1 MSEYLEFKPV
11 QCKDCYRCLRECPVK
26 AINIKD
32 HHAQI
37 IEEHCILCG
46 HCTKVCPQK
55 AKIEHSELPVVRELL
70 KSGAKMAA
78 TVAPSFI
85 SSLGQEDFTILRI
98 ALAKLGFAMAEET
111 AVGAQAVT
119 EEYKRI
125 LANGEMKNFITS
137 ACPAACRLI
146 QMYYPKALPYLA
158 PVDSPMVAHA
168 KMLRRNDPSLKVV
181 FIGPCIAKKREAD
194 EHGIDAVL
202 TFEELLQLFEENG
215 IDMQNINHLAV
226 TADNAGANRAKAYPA
241 TQGIIRSFDALPQ
254 GYRYLAVDGI
264 DRLTEVLEN
273 IESLDHTFI
282 EMNVCPGGCIN
293 GPCAIGIEGGVM
305 KAEADI
311 NAYVEREMGNEKWEM
326 RNEVSRFQGFSFQ
339 GVGVS
344 LAYAHPR
351 LRSKSR
357 PATEKEI
364 EDVMHRTGKFTKA
377 DELDCGAC
385 GYRTCREKAWAVVNG
400 YADIDICLPYM
411 RKRAESLAVDI
422 VRNSPEGV
430 MIVDPDMNIVDIN
443 ASAMKMLGLGG
454 TPESVQGRPL
464 VESLRNEKLEM
475 RNEVSRFLL
484 SHFQKR
490 RTENPCLRIAA
501 TGRYVSLTVSLLSE
515 QNLLF
520 GLMKDISEQ
529 VSYDKKLEKVRTD
542 TLATTDELIMKQ
554 MRVAQEIASLLGE
567 TTAETKVALLKLKKT
582 LSDGQGDLGVDGRPV
597 DWKTAKV

>member
-46 HCTKVCPQK
+46 HCTQVCPQK

-70 KSGAKMAA
+70 KSGVRVAA

-85 SSLGQEDFTILRI
+85 SSLNQDDFSLLRI
-98 ALAKLGFAMAEET
+98 ALAKLGFAVVEET

-119 EEYKRI
+119 EEYKRL
-125 LANGEMKNFITS
+125 LAKGEMRNFITS

-146 QMYYPKALPYLA
+146 QMYYPKALQYLA

-168 KMLRRNDPSLKVV
+168 KMLRRNDPDLKVV

-202 TFEELLQLFEENG
+202 TFEELLQLFAEND
-215 IDMQNINHLAV
+215 IDLQTINHLAV
-226 TADNAGANRAKAYPA
+226 ANDNSGANLAKAYPA
-241 TQGIIRSFDALPQ
+241 TQGIIRSFDVLPD
-254 GYRYLAVDGI
+254 GYRYLAVDGV
-264 DRLTEVLEN
+264 DRLVDVLEN

-293 GPCAIGIEGGVM
+293 GPCAIAQQGGMM

-311 NAYVEREMGNEKWEM
+311 NAYMEHEMATRK
-326 RNEVSRFQGFSFQ
+326 RQPAPQ
-339 GVGVS
+339 AGVDLG
-344 LAYAHPR
+344 YAHPR

-364 EDVMHRTGKFTKA
+364 EDIMHRTGKFSKA
-377 DELDCGAC
+377 DELNCGAC
-385 GYRTCREKAWAVVNG
+385 GYPTCREKAWAVING

-422 VRNSPEGV
+422 VHNSPEGV
-430 MIVDPDMNIVDIN
+430 ILVDPEMNIVDIN
-443 ASAMKMLGLGG
+443 ASAMSMLGLCG
-454 TPESVQGRPL
+454 TPENVQGRP
-464 VESLRNEKLEM
+464 
-475 RNEVSRFLL
+475 VSDCFPPIEFYNAY
-484 SHFQKR
+484 SQKKR
-490 RTENPCLRIAA
+490 VENPCLRIAS

-520 GLMKDISEQ
+520 GLMKDISEE
-529 VSYDKKLEKVRTD
+529 VNYEKKLDKVKMD
-542 TLATTDELIMKQ
+542 TIATTDDLIMKQ

-567 TTAETKVALLKLKKT
+567 TTAETKVALLKLKKM
-582 LSDGQGDLGVDGRPV
+582 LSDGKGDLGVDGRPT
-597 DWKTAKV
+597 DWKTAKVN

>member
-311 NAYVEREMGNEKWEM
+311 NAYVEREMA
-326 RNEVSRFQGFSFQ
+326 SRKHTPAPE
-339 GVGVS
+339 VGVS

-443 ASAMKMLGLGG
+443 ASAMKMLGLTG
-454 TPESVQGRPL
+454 TPDSVVGRP
-464 VESLRNEKLEM
+464 
-475 RNEVSRFLL
+475 VSD
-484 SHFQKR
+484 SFQPIDFYNAYSKKQR
-490 RTENPCLRIAA
+490 VENPRLHINS
-501 TGRYVSLTVSLLSE
+501 TDRYLSLTVSLLSE

-520 GLMKDISEQ
+520 GLMKDISEM
-529 VSYDKKLEKVRTD
+529 VNYDKKLEKVRMD
-542 TLATTDELIMKQ
+542 TITTTDDLIMKQ

-582 LSDGQGDLGVDGRPV
+582 LSDGQGDLGVDGRPT
-597 DWKTAKV
+597 DWKTAKL

>member
-37 IEEHCILCG
+37 IEGHCILCG

-241 TQGIIRSFDALPQ
+241 TQGIIRSFDALPE

-311 NAYVEREMGNEKWEM
+311 NAYVEREMA
-326 RNEVSRFQGFSFQ
+326 SRKHTRAPE
-339 GVGVS
+339 VGVS

-464 VESLRNEKLEM
+464 VESFPPIEFYNAY
-475 RNEVSRFLL
+475 S
-484 SHFQKR
+484 QKR

-597 DWKTAKV
+597 DWKTAKVK

>member
-46 HCTKVCPQK
+46 HCTQVCPQK

-70 KSGAKMAA
+70 KSGVRVAA

-85 SSLGQEDFTILRI
+85 SSLNQDDFSLLRI
-98 ALAKLGFAMAEET
+98 ALAKLGFAVVEET

-119 EEYKRI
+119 EEYKRL
-125 LANGEMKNFITS
+125 LAKGEMRNFITS

-146 QMYYPKALPYLA
+146 QMYYPKALQYLA

-168 KMLRRNDPSLKVV
+168 KMLRRNDPDLKVV

-202 TFEELLQLFEENG
+202 TFEELLQLFAEND
-215 IDMQNINHLAV
+215 IDLQTINHLAV
-226 TADNAGANRAKAYPA
+226 ANDNSGANLAKAYPA
-241 TQGIIRSFDALPQ
+241 TQGIIRSFDVLPD
-254 GYRYLAVDGI
+254 GYRYLAVDGV
-264 DRLTEVLEN
+264 DRLVDVLEN

-293 GPCAIGIEGGVM
+293 GPCAIAQQGGMM

-311 NAYVEREMGNEKWEM
+311 NAYVEHEMATRK
-326 RNEVSRFQGFSFQ
+326 RQPAPQ
-339 GVGVS
+339 AGVDLG
-344 LAYAHPR
+344 YAHPR

-364 EDVMHRTGKFTKA
+364 EDIMHRTGKFSKA
-377 DELDCGAC
+377 DELNCGAC
-385 GYRTCREKAWAVVNG
+385 GYPTCREKAWAVING

-422 VRNSPEGV
+422 VHNSPEGV
-430 MIVDPDMNIVDIN
+430 ILVDPEMNIVDIN
-443 ASAMKMLGLGG
+443 ASAMSMLGLTG
-454 TPESVQGRPL
+454 TPENVQGRP
-464 VESLRNEKLEM
+464 
-475 RNEVSRFLL
+475 VSDSFPPIEFYNAY
-484 SHFQKR
+484 SQKKR
-490 RTENPCLRIAA
+490 VENPCLRIAA

-520 GLMKDISEQ
+520 GLMKDISEE
-529 VSYDKKLEKVRTD
+529 VNYEKKLDKVKMD
-542 TLATTDELIMKQ
+542 TIATTDELIMKQ

-567 TTAETKVALLKLKKT
+567 TTAETKVALLKLKKM
-582 LSDGQGDLGVDGRPV
+582 LSDGKGDLGVDGRPT
-597 DWKTAKV
+597 DWKTAKVN

>member
-55 AKIEHSELPVVRELL
+55 AKIEHSEIEVVRQLL
-70 KSGAKMAA
+70 QSGARVAA

-85 SSLGQEDFTILRI
+85 SSLGQEDFSILRI
-98 ALAKLGFAMAEET
+98 ALAKLGFAVAEET

-119 EEYKRI
+119 EEYKRV
-125 LANGEMKNFITS
+125 LAKGEMRNFITS

-168 KMLRRNDPSLKVV
+168 KMLRKNDPDLKVV

-215 IDMQNINHLAV
+215 IDLQTINRLAV
-226 TADNAGANRAKAYPA
+226 TIDNASANRAKAYPA
-241 TQGIIRSFDALPQ
+241 TQGIIRSFDALPE
-254 GYRYLAVDGI
+254 GYRYLAVDGV

-273 IESLDHTFI
+273 IEALDHTFI

-293 GPCAIGIEGGVM
+293 GPCAIAQEGGMM

-311 NAYVEREMGNEKWEM
+311 NAYVEHEMATRKHTPAPEA
-326 RNEVSRFQGFSFQ
+326 
-339 GVGVS
+339 GVD

-351 LRSKSR
+351 LRAKSR

-364 EDVMHRTGKFTKA
+364 ENVMHRTGKFTKE
-377 DELDCGAC
+377 DELNCGAC
-385 GYRTCREKAWAVVNG
+385 GYPTCREKAWAVVNG

-422 VRNSPEGV
+422 VHNSPEGV

-443 ASAMKMLGLGG
+443 ASAMRMMGLGG
-454 TPESVQGRPL
+454 NPESVQGRP
-464 VESLRNEKLEM
+464 VAESFPPIEFYNAYSK
-475 RNEVSRFLL
+475 
-484 SHFQKR
+484 KC
-490 RTENPCLRIAA
+490 RTENNCLRIAA

-520 GLMKDISEQ
+520 GLMKDISDE
-529 VSYDKKLEKVRTD
+529 VNYEKKLDKVKMD
-542 TLATTDELIMKQ
+542 TIATTDELIMKQ

-582 LSDGQGDLGVDGRPV
+582 LSDGKGDLGVDGRPT

>member
-46 HCTKVCPQK
+46 HCTQVCPQK

-70 KSGAKMAA
+70 KSGVRVAA

-85 SSLGQEDFTILRI
+85 SSLRQEDFTIVRI
-98 ALAKLGFAMAEET
+98 ALAKLGFAIVEET

-119 EEYKRI
+119 EEYKR
-125 LANGEMKNFITS
+125 LLSQGEMKNFITS

-168 KMLRRNDPSLKVV
+168 KLLRRNEPDLKVV

-202 TFEELLQLFEENG
+202 TFEELLQLFEEND
-215 IDMQNINHLAV
+215 IDLQTINHLAV
-226 TADNAGANRAKAYPA
+226 TGDNSAANLAKAYPA
-241 TQGIIRSFDALPQ
+241 THGIIRSFDELPE
-254 GYRYLAVDGI
+254 GYRYLAVDGV
-264 DRLTEVLEN
+264 DRLVDVLEN

-293 GPCAIGIEGGVM
+293 GPCSIAQEGGMM

-311 NAYVEREMGNEKWEM
+311 NAYVEHELATRK
-326 RNEVSRFQGFSFQ
+326 RLPAPKT
-339 GVGVS
+339 GVELG
-344 LAYAHPR
+344 YAHPR

-364 EDVMHRTGKFTKA
+364 EEIMHRTGKFTKA
-377 DELDCGAC
+377 DELNCGAC
-385 GYRTCREKAWAVVNG
+385 GYPTCREKAWAVING

-422 VRNSPEGV
+422 VHNSPEGV
-430 MIVDPDMNIVDIN
+430 ILVDPDMNIVDIN
-443 ASAMKMLGLGG
+443 ASAMSMLGLGG
-454 TPESVQGRPL
+454 KPENTQGRPL
-464 VESLRNEKLEM
+464 SDCFPPIEFYNAYT
-475 RNEVSRFLL
+475 
-484 SHFQKR
+484 QKKR
-490 RTENPCLRIAA
+490 VENPCLRIAA

-520 GLMKDISEQ
+520 GLMKDISEE
-529 VSYDKKLEKVRTD
+529 VNYEKKLDKMKMD
-542 TLATTDELIMKQ
+542 TIATTDDLIMKQ

-567 TTAETKVALLKLKKT
+567 TTAETKVALLKLKKM
-582 LSDGQGDLGVDGRPV
+582 LSDGKGDLGVDGRPT
-597 DWKTAKV
+597 DWKTAKVD

>member
-46 HCTKVCPQK
+46 HCTQVCPQK

-70 KSGAKMAA
+70 KSGVRVAA

-85 SSLGQEDFTILRI
+85 SSLNQDDFSLLRI
-98 ALAKLGFAMAEET
+98 ALAKLGFAVVEET

-119 EEYKRI
+119 EEYKRL
-125 LANGEMKNFITS
+125 LAKGEMRNFITS

-146 QMYYPKALPYLA
+146 QMYYPKALQYLA

-168 KMLRRNDPSLKVV
+168 KMLRRNNPDLKVV

-202 TFEELLQLFEENG
+202 TFEELLQLFAEND
-215 IDMQNINHLAV
+215 IDLQTINHLA
-226 TADNAGANRAKAYPA
+226 AANDNSGANLAKAYPA
-241 TQGIIRSFDALPQ
+241 TQGIIRSFDVLPD
-254 GYRYLAVDGI
+254 GYRYLAVDGV
-264 DRLTEVLEN
+264 DRLVDVLEN

-293 GPCAIGIEGGVM
+293 GPCAIAQQGGMM

-311 NAYVEREMGNEKWEM
+311 NAYMEHEMATRK
-326 RNEVSRFQGFSFQ
+326 RQPAPQ
-339 GVGVS
+339 AGVDLG
-344 LAYAHPR
+344 YAHPR

-357 PATEKEI
+357 PVTEKEI
-364 EDVMHRTGKFTKA
+364 EDIMHRTGKFSKA
-377 DELDCGAC
+377 DELNCGAC
-385 GYRTCREKAWAVVNG
+385 GYPTCREKAWAVING

-422 VRNSPEGV
+422 VHNSPEGV
-430 MIVDPDMNIVDIN
+430 ILVDPEMNIVDIN
-443 ASAMKMLGLGG
+443 ASAMSMLGLCG
-454 TPESVQGRPL
+454 TPENVQGRP
-464 VESLRNEKLEM
+464 
-475 RNEVSRFLL
+475 VSDCFPPIEFYNAY
-484 SHFQKR
+484 SQKKR
-490 RTENPCLRIAA
+490 VENPCLRIAS

-520 GLMKDISEQ
+520 GLMKDISDE
-529 VSYDKKLEKVRTD
+529 VNYEKKLDKVKMD
-542 TLATTDELIMKQ
+542 TIATTDELIMKQ

-567 TTAETKVALLKLKKT
+567 TTAETKVALLKLKKM
-582 LSDGQGDLGVDGRPV
+582 LSDGKGDLGVDGRPT
-597 DWKTAKV
+597 DWKTAKVN

>member
-55 AKIEHSELPVVRELL
+55 AKIEHSEIDVVRALL
-70 KSGAKMAA
+70 KGGTKVAA

-85 SSLGQEDFTILRI
+85 SSLGQEDFTVLRI
-98 ALAKLGFAMAEET
+98 ALAKLGFAIAEET

-119 EEYKRI
+119 EEYKRV
-125 LANGEMKNFITS
+125 LATGEMRNFITS

-215 IDMQNINHLAV
+215 IDLATINRLSI
-226 TADNAGANRAKAYPA
+226 TDDNCGANRAKAYPA
-241 TQGIIRSFDALPQ
+241 TQGIIRSFDALPE
-254 GYRYLAVDGI
+254 GYRYMAVDGV
-264 DRLTEVLEN
+264 DRLAEVLEN
-273 IESLDHTFI
+273 IEALDHTFI

-293 GPCAIGIEGGVM
+293 GPCAIEMEGGVM

-311 NAYVEREMGNEKWEM
+311 NAYVEYEMATRKHTPAPDA
-326 RNEVSRFQGFSFQ
+326 
-339 GVGVS
+339 GVS

-351 LRSKSR
+351 LRAKSR

-385 GYRTCREKAWAVVNG
+385 GYRNCREKAWAVVNG

-422 VRNSPEGV
+422 VHNSPEGV
-430 MIVDPDMNIVDIN
+430 MIVDPEMNIVDIN

-454 TPESVQGRPL
+454 TPESVQGRPV
-464 VESLRNEKLEM
+464 VESFPPIEFYNAY
-475 RNEVSRFLL
+475 S
-484 SHFQKR
+484 QKR

>member
-1 MSEYLEFKPV
+1 MSEYLEFKTV

-46 HCTKVCPQK
+46 HCTKVCPQH

-70 KSGAKMAA
+70 KSGARMAA

-85 SSLGQEDFTILRI
+85 SSLVQDDFSVLRI
-98 ALAKLGFAMAEET
+98 ALAKLGFAIAEET
-111 AVGAQAVT
+111 AIGAQAVT
-119 EEYKRI
+119 EEYKRV
-125 LANGEMKNFITS
+125 LAKGEMRNFITS

-168 KMLRRNDPSLKVV
+168 KMLRRNDPNLKIV
-181 FIGPCIAKKREAD
+181 FIGPCRAKKREAD
-194 EHGIDAVL
+194 EHAIDAVI

-215 IDMQNINHLAV
+215 IDINTINKLTV
-226 TADNAGANRAKAYPA
+226 GDETTVANRAKAYPA
-241 TQGIIRSFDALPQ
+241 TQGIIRSFDELPK
-254 GYRYLAVDGI
+254 GYQYMTVDGV
-264 DRLTEVLEN
+264 DRVAEVLEN
-273 IESLDHTFI
+273 IESMDHVFV

-293 GPCAIGIEGGVM
+293 GPCAIAHEGGM
-305 KAEADI
+305 IKAETDI
-311 NAYVEREMGNEKWEM
+311 NRYVEHELATRKHHPAPDA
-326 RNEVSRFQGFSFQ
+326 
-339 GVGVS
+339 GVS

-351 LRSKSR
+351 LRAKSR

-364 EDVMHRTGKFTKA
+364 EDVLHRTGKMTKA

-385 GYRTCREKAWAVVNG
+385 GYHTCREKAWAVVNG

-430 MIVDPDMNIVDIN
+430 MLVDPDMNIVDIN
-443 ASAMKMLGLGG
+443 ASAMKMLGLTG
-454 TPESVQGRPL
+454 TPESVVGRP
-464 VESLRNEKLEM
+464 VSES
-475 RNEVSRFLL
+475 
-484 SHFQKR
+484 FQPIDFYNAYSKKQR
-490 RTENPCLRIAA
+490 VENPRLHINA
-501 TGRYVSLTVSLLSE
+501 TDRYLSLTVSLLSE

-520 GLMKDISEQ
+520 GLMKDISEM
-529 VSYDKKLEKVRTD
+529 VNYDKKLEQVRMD
-542 TLATTDELIMKQ
+542 TVSTTDDLIMKQ

-582 LSDGQGDLGVDGRPV
+582 LTDGQGDLGVDGRPT
-597 DWKTAKV
+597 DWKTAKL

>member
-1 MSEYLEFKPV
+1 
-11 QCKDCYRCLRECPVK
+11 
-26 AINIKD
+26 
-32 HHAQI
+32 
-37 IEEHCILCG
+37 
-46 HCTKVCPQK
+46 
-55 AKIEHSELPVVRELL
+55 
-70 KSGAKMAA
+70 
-78 TVAPSFI
+78 
-85 SSLGQEDFTILRI
+85 
-98 ALAKLGFAMAEET
+98 
-111 AVGAQAVT
+111 
-119 EEYKRI
+119 
-125 LANGEMKNFITS
+125 
-137 ACPAACRLI
+137 
-146 QMYYPKALPYLA
+146 
-158 PVDSPMVAHA
+158 
-168 KMLRRNDPSLKVV
+168 
-181 FIGPCIAKKREAD
+181 
-194 EHGIDAVL
+194 
-202 TFEELLQLFEENG
+202 
-215 IDMQNINHLAV
+215 
-226 TADNAGANRAKAYPA
+226 
-241 TQGIIRSFDALPQ
+241 
-254 GYRYLAVDGI
+254 
-264 DRLTEVLEN
+264 
-273 IESLDHTFI
+273 
-282 EMNVCPGGCIN
+282 MNVCPGGCIN

-311 NAYVEREMGNEKWEM
+311 NAYVEREMA
-326 RNEVSRFQGFSFQ
+326 SRKHTPAPE
-339 GVGVS
+339 VGVS

-464 VESLRNEKLEM
+464 VESFPPIEFYNAY
-475 RNEVSRFLL
+475 S
-484 SHFQKR
+484 QKR

>member
-46 HCTKVCPQK
+46 HCTQICPQK
-55 AKIEHSELPVVRELL
+55 AKIEHSEIEVVRNLL
-70 KSGAKMAA
+70 VGAGKVAA
-78 TVAPSFI
+78 SVAPSFI
-85 SSLGQEDFTILRI
+85 SSLGQTDFTILRI
-98 ALAKLGFAMAEET
+98 ALAKLGFTVAEET

-119 EEYKRI
+119 EEYKR
-125 LANGEMKNFITS
+125 LLTRGEMRNFITS
-137 ACPAACRLI
+137 ACPSACRLI

-168 KMLRRNDPSLKVV
+168 KMLRRNEPDMKVV

-194 EHGIDAVL
+194 EHCIDAVL
-202 TFEELLQLFEENG
+202 TFEELIQLFDENG
-215 IDMQNINHLAV
+215 IDLQTINRLAV
-226 TADNAGANRAKAYPA
+226 AADNCGANRAKAYPA
-241 TQGIIRSFDALPQ
+241 TQGIIRSFDVLPE
-254 GYRYLAVDGI
+254 GYRYLAVDGV
-264 DRLTEVLEN
+264 DRLTDVLEN

-293 GPCAIGIEGGVM
+293 GPCAIAHEGGMM

-311 NAYVEREMGNEKWEM
+311 NAYVEREMTTRKPMQVPEA
-326 RNEVSRFQGFSFQ
+326 
-339 GVGVS
+339 GVT
-344 LAYAHPR
+344 LAFAHPR

-364 EDVMHRTGKFTKA
+364 EEVMHRTGKFSKA
-377 DELDCGAC
+377 DELNCGAC
-385 GYRTCREKAWAVVNG
+385 GYPTCREKAWAVVNG

-422 VRNSPEGV
+422 VHNSPEGV
-430 MIVDPDMNIVDIN
+430 VLVDSDMNIVDIN
-443 ASAMKMLGLGG
+443 ASAMSMLGLSG
-454 TPESVQGRPL
+454 TPESVQGRP
-464 VESLRNEKLEM
+464 VAESFPPIEFYNAY
-475 RNEVSRFLL
+475 S
-484 SHFQKR
+484 QKR
-490 RTENPCLRIAA
+490 RKENPCLRIAA

-520 GLMKDISEQ
+520 GLMKDISEE
-529 VSYDKKLEKVRTD
+529 VNYEKKLDKVKMD
-542 TLATTDELIMKQ
+542 TIATTDDLIMKQ

-567 TTAETKVALLKLKKT
+567 TTAETKVALLKLKKM
-582 LSDGQGDLGVDGRPV
+582 LSDGKGDLGVDGRPT
-597 DWKTAKV
+597 DWKTAKI

>member
-46 HCTKVCPQK
+46 HCTQVCPQK

-70 KSGAKMAA
+70 KSGVRVAA

-85 SSLGQEDFTILRI
+85 SSLNQDDFSLLRI
-98 ALAKLGFAMAEET
+98 ALAKLGFAVVEET

-119 EEYKRI
+119 EEYKRL
-125 LANGEMKNFITS
+125 LAKGEMRNFITS

-146 QMYYPKALPYLA
+146 QMYYPKALQYLA

-168 KMLRRNDPSLKVV
+168 KMLRRNNPDLKVV

-202 TFEELLQLFEENG
+202 TFEELLQLFAEND
-215 IDMQNINHLAV
+215 IDPQTINHLA
-226 TADNAGANRAKAYPA
+226 AANDNSGANLAKAYPA
-241 TQGIIRSFDALPQ
+241 TQGIIRSFDVLPD
-254 GYRYLAVDGI
+254 GYRYLAVDGV
-264 DRLTEVLEN
+264 DRLVDVLEN

-293 GPCAIGIEGGVM
+293 GPCAIAQQGGMM

-311 NAYVEREMGNEKWEM
+311 NAYMEHEMATRK
-326 RNEVSRFQGFSFQ
+326 RQPAPQ
-339 GVGVS
+339 AGVDLG
-344 LAYAHPR
+344 YAHPR

-364 EDVMHRTGKFTKA
+364 EDIMHRTGKFSKA
-377 DELDCGAC
+377 DELNCGAC
-385 GYRTCREKAWAVVNG
+385 GYPTCREKAWAVING

-422 VRNSPEGV
+422 VHNSPEGV
-430 MIVDPDMNIVDIN
+430 ILVDPEMNIVDIN
-443 ASAMKMLGLGG
+443 ASAMSMLGLTG
-454 TPESVQGRPL
+454 TPENVQGRP
-464 VESLRNEKLEM
+464 
-475 RNEVSRFLL
+475 VSDSFPPIEFYNAY
-484 SHFQKR
+484 SQKKR
-490 RTENPCLRIAA
+490 VENPCLRIAS

-520 GLMKDISEQ
+520 GLMKDISDE
-529 VSYDKKLEKVRTD
+529 VNYEKKLDKVKMD
-542 TLATTDELIMKQ
+542 TIATTDDLIMKQ

-567 TTAETKVALLKLKKT
+567 TTAETKVALLKLKKM
-582 LSDGQGDLGVDGRPV
+582 LSDGKGDLGVDGRPT
-597 DWKTAKV
+597 DWKTAKVN

>member
-1 MSEYLEFKPV
+1 MLEWLTQSFTQAIRITMSEYLEFKPV

-46 HCTKVCPQK
+46 HCTKICPQK
-55 AKIEHSELPVVRELL
+55 AKIEHSEIDVVRGLL
-70 KSGAKMAA
+70 QSGARVAA

-85 SSLGQEDFTILRI
+85 SSLGQEDFSILRI
-98 ALAKLGFAMAEET
+98 ALAKLGFAVAEET

-119 EEYKRI
+119 EEYKRV
-125 LANGEMKNFITS
+125 LARGEMRNFITS

-168 KMLRRNDPSLKVV
+168 KMLRRNDPDLKVV

-202 TFEELLQLFEENG
+202 TFEELLGLLEENG
-215 IDMQNINHLAV
+215 IDLQTIGRLSV
-226 TADNAGANRAKAYPA
+226 TMDNGGANRAKAYPA
-241 TQGIIRSFDALPQ
+241 TQGIIRSFDVLPE
-254 GYRYLAVDGI
+254 GYRYLAVDGV
-264 DRLTEVLEN
+264 DRLTEVLDN
-273 IESLDHTFI
+273 IEALDHTFI

-293 GPCAIGIEGGVM
+293 GPCSIAQEGGMM

-311 NAYVEREMGNEKWEM
+311 NAYVEHEMAT
-326 RNEVSRFQGFSFQ
+326 RQHSPAPDA
-339 GVGVS
+339 GVDLG
-344 LAYAHPR
+344 YAHPR
-351 LRSKSR
+351 LRAKSR

-364 EDVMHRTGKFTKA
+364 EEVMHRTGKFTKE
-377 DELDCGAC
+377 DELNCGAC
-385 GYRTCREKAWAVVNG
+385 GYSTCREKAWAVVNG

-422 VRNSPEGV
+422 VHNSPEGV

-443 ASAMKMLGLGG
+443 ASAMRMMGLDGS
-454 TPESVQGRPL
+454 PESVQGRA
-464 VESLRNEKLEM
+464 VAESFPPMEFYNAYSK
-475 RNEVSRFLL
+475 
-484 SHFQKR
+484 KC
-490 RTENPCLRIAA
+490 RTENNCLRIAA

-515 QNLLF
+515 QGLLF
-520 GLMKDISEQ
+520 GLMKDISDE
-529 VSYDKKLEKVRTD
+529 VNYEKKLDKVKMD
-542 TLATTDELIMKQ
+542 TIATTDELIMKQ

-582 LSDGQGDLGVDGRPV
+582 LSDGKGDLGVDGRPT
-597 DWKTAKV
+597 DWKTAKI

>member
-70 KSGAKMAA
+70 KRGAKMAA

-85 SSLGQEDFTILRI
+85 SSLVQEDFTILRI

-311 NAYVEREMGNEKWEM
+311 NAYVEREMA
-326 RNEVSRFQGFSFQ
+326 SRKHTRAPE
-339 GVGVS
+339 VGVS

-464 VESLRNEKLEM
+464 VESFPPIEFYNAY
-475 RNEVSRFLL
+475 S
-484 SHFQKR
+484 QKR

-597 DWKTAKV
+597 DWKTAKVK

>member
-1 MSEYLEFKPV
+1 MSEYLEFKTV

-46 HCTKVCPQK
+46 HCTKVCPQH

-70 KSGAKMAA
+70 KSHVRVAA

-85 SSLGQEDFTILRI
+85 SSLGQDDFSILRI
-98 ALAKLGFAMAEET
+98 ALAKLGFAVAEET

-119 EEYKRI
+119 EEYKRV
-125 LANGEMKNFITS
+125 LAQGEMRNFITS

-168 KMLRRNDPSLKVV
+168 KMLRRNDPNLKLV

-194 EHGIDAVL
+194 EHAIDAVI

-215 IDMQNINHLAV
+215 IDLNTINKLTV
-226 TADNAGANRAKAYPA
+226 GDETTVANRAKAYPA
-241 TQGIIRSFDALPQ
+241 TKGIIRSFDALPE
-254 GYRYLAVDGI
+254 GYRYMSVDGV
-264 DRLTEVLEN
+264 DRIADVLEN
-273 IESLDHTFI
+273 IESMDHVFV

-293 GPCAIGIEGGVM
+293 GPCAIVNEGGVI

-311 NAYVEREMGNEKWEM
+311 GRYVEHEMATRKHLPAPEA
-326 RNEVSRFQGFSFQ
+326 
-339 GVGVS
+339 GVQ
-344 LAYAHPR
+344 LAHPR
-351 LRSKSR
+351 LRAKSR

-364 EDVMHRTGKFTKA
+364 EDVLRRTGKLTKA

-430 MIVDPDMNIVDIN
+430 MIVDPDMKIVDIN
-443 ASAMKMLGLGG
+443 ASAMKMLGLSG
-454 TPESVQGRPL
+454 TPESVVGRP
-464 VESLRNEKLEM
+464 VAES
-475 RNEVSRFLL
+475 
-484 SHFQKR
+484 FQPIDFYNAYTKKQR
-490 RTENPCLRIAA
+490 VENPQLHITA
-501 TGRYVSLTVSLLSE
+501 TNRYLSLTVSLLSE

-520 GLMKDISEQ
+520 GLMKDISDM
-529 VSYDKKLEKVRTD
+529 VNYDKKLEKVRMD
-542 TLATTDELIMKQ
+542 TITTTDDLIMKQ

-582 LSDGQGDLGVDGRPV
+582 LSDGQGDLGVDGRPT
-597 DWKTAKV
+597 DWKTAKI

>member
-1 MSEYLEFKPV
+1 MSEYLEFKTV

-46 HCTKVCPQK
+46 HCTKVCPQH

-70 KSGAKMAA
+70 KSGARMAA

-85 SSLGQEDFTILRI
+85 SSLVQDDFSVLRI
-98 ALAKLGFAMAEET
+98 ALAKLGFAIAEET
-111 AVGAQAVT
+111 AIGAQAVT
-119 EEYKRI
+119 EEYKRV
-125 LANGEMKNFITS
+125 LAKGEMRNFITS

-168 KMLRRNDPSLKVV
+168 KMLRRNDPNLKIV

-194 EHGIDAVL
+194 EHAIDAVI
-202 TFEELLQLFEENG
+202 TFDELLQLFEENG
-215 IDMQNINHLAV
+215 IDLNTINKLTV
-226 TADNAGANRAKAYPA
+226 GDECDIANRAKAYPV
-241 TQGIIRSFDALPQ
+241 TQGIIRSFDALPE
-254 GYRYLAVDGI
+254 GYRYMTVDGV
-264 DRLTEVLEN
+264 DRIADVLEN
-273 IESLDHTFI
+273 IESMNHVFI

-293 GPCAIGIEGGVM
+293 GPCSIAHDGGM
-305 KAEADI
+305 IKAEADI
-311 NAYVEREMGNEKWEM
+311 DRYVEHELATRKHLPAADA
-326 RNEVSRFQGFSFQ
+326 
-339 GVGVS
+339 GVS

-351 LRSKSR
+351 LRAKSR
-357 PATEKEI
+357 PASDKEI
-364 EDVMHRTGKFTKA
+364 EDVLRRTGKFTKA

-443 ASAMKMLGLGG
+443 ASAMKMLGLTG
-454 TPESVQGRPL
+454 TPESVVGRP
-464 VESLRNEKLEM
+464 VAES
-475 RNEVSRFLL
+475 
-484 SHFQKR
+484 FQPIDFYNAYSKKQR
-490 RTENPCLRIAA
+490 VENPRLHINA
-501 TGRYVSLTVSLLSE
+501 TDRYLSLTVSLLSE

-520 GLMKDISEQ
+520 GLMKDISEM
-529 VSYDKKLEKVRTD
+529 VNYDKKLEKVRMD
-542 TLATTDELIMKQ
+542 TIATTDDLIMKQ

-582 LSDGQGDLGVDGRPV
+582 LSDGEGDLGLDGRPK
-597 DWKTAKV
+597 DWKTAKVSDK

>member
-46 HCTKVCPQK
+46 HCTQVCPQK

-70 KSGAKMAA
+70 KSGVRVAA

-85 SSLGQEDFTILRI
+85 SSLNQDDFSLLRI
-98 ALAKLGFAMAEET
+98 ALAKLGFAVVEET

-119 EEYKRI
+119 EEYKRL
-125 LANGEMKNFITS
+125 LAKGEMRNFITS

-146 QMYYPKALPYLA
+146 QMYYPKALQYLA

-168 KMLRRNDPSLKVV
+168 KMLRRNDPDLKVV

-202 TFEELLQLFEENG
+202 TFEELLQLFAEND
-215 IDMQNINHLAV
+215 IDLQTINHLAV
-226 TADNAGANRAKAYPA
+226 ANDNSGANLAKAYPA
-241 TQGIIRSFDALPQ
+241 TQGIIRSFDVLPD
-254 GYRYLAVDGI
+254 GYRYLAVDGV
-264 DRLTEVLEN
+264 DRLVDVLEN

-293 GPCAIGIEGGVM
+293 GPCAIAQQGGMM

-311 NAYVEREMGNEKWEM
+311 NAYMEHEMATRK
-326 RNEVSRFQGFSFQ
+326 RQPAPQ
-339 GVGVS
+339 AGVDLG
-344 LAYAHPR
+344 YAHPR

-357 PATEKEI
+357 PVTEKEI
-364 EDVMHRTGKFTKA
+364 EDIMHRTGKFSKA
-377 DELDCGAC
+377 DELNCGAC
-385 GYRTCREKAWAVVNG
+385 GYPTCREKAWAVING

-422 VRNSPEGV
+422 VHNSPEGV
-430 MIVDPDMNIVDIN
+430 ILVDPEMNIVDIN
-443 ASAMKMLGLGG
+443 ASAMSMLGLCG
-454 TPESVQGRPL
+454 TPENVQGRP
-464 VESLRNEKLEM
+464 
-475 RNEVSRFLL
+475 VSDCFPPIEFYNAY
-484 SHFQKR
+484 SQKKR
-490 RTENPCLRIAA
+490 VENPCLRIAS

-520 GLMKDISEQ
+520 GLMKDISDE
-529 VSYDKKLEKVRTD
+529 VNYEKKLDKVKMD
-542 TLATTDELIMKQ
+542 TIATTDDLIMKQ

-567 TTAETKVALLKLKKT
+567 TTAETKVALLKLKKM
-582 LSDGQGDLGVDGRPV
+582 LSDGKGDLGVDGRPT
-597 DWKTAKV
+597 DWKTAKVN

>member
-46 HCTKVCPQK
+46 HCTQVCPQK

-70 KSGAKMAA
+70 KSGVRVAA

-85 SSLGQEDFTILRI
+85 SSLNQDDFSLLRI
-98 ALAKLGFAMAEET
+98 ALAKLGFAVVEET

-119 EEYKRI
+119 EEYKRL
-125 LANGEMKNFITS
+125 LAKGEMRNFITS

-146 QMYYPKALPYLA
+146 QMYYPKALQYLA

-168 KMLRRNDPSLKVV
+168 KMLRRNDPDLKVV

-202 TFEELLQLFEENG
+202 TFEELLQLFAEND
-215 IDMQNINHLAV
+215 IDLQTINHLAV
-226 TADNAGANRAKAYPA
+226 ANDNSGANLAKAYPA
-241 TQGIIRSFDALPQ
+241 TQGIIRSFDVLPD
-254 GYRYLAVDGI
+254 GYRYLAVDGV
-264 DRLTEVLEN
+264 DRLVDVLEN

-293 GPCAIGIEGGVM
+293 GPCAIAQQGGMM

-311 NAYVEREMGNEKWEM
+311 NAYMEHEMATRK
-326 RNEVSRFQGFSFQ
+326 RQPAPQ
-339 GVGVS
+339 AGVDLG
-344 LAYAHPR
+344 YAHPR

-364 EDVMHRTGKFTKA
+364 EDIMHRTGKFSKA
-377 DELDCGAC
+377 DELNCGAC
-385 GYRTCREKAWAVVNG
+385 GYPTCREKAWAVING

-422 VRNSPEGV
+422 VHNSPEGV
-430 MIVDPDMNIVDIN
+430 ILVDPEMNIVDIN
-443 ASAMKMLGLGG
+443 ASAMSMLGLTG
-454 TPESVQGRPL
+454 TPENVQGRP
-464 VESLRNEKLEM
+464 
-475 RNEVSRFLL
+475 VSDSFPPIEFYNAY
-484 SHFQKR
+484 SQKKR
-490 RTENPCLRIAA
+490 VENPCLRIAA

-520 GLMKDISEQ
+520 GLMKDISEE
-529 VSYDKKLEKVRTD
+529 VNYEKKLDKVKMD
-542 TLATTDELIMKQ
+542 TIATTDELIMKQ

-567 TTAETKVALLKLKKT
+567 TTAETKVALLKLKKM
-582 LSDGQGDLGVDGRPV
+582 LSDGKGDLGVDGRPT
-597 DWKTAKV
+597 DWKTAKVN

>member
-46 HCTKVCPQK
+46 HCTQVCPQK

-70 KSGAKMAA
+70 KSGVRVAA

-85 SSLGQEDFTILRI
+85 SSLNQDDFSLLRI
-98 ALAKLGFAMAEET
+98 ALAKLGFAVVEET

-119 EEYKRI
+119 EEYKRL
-125 LANGEMKNFITS
+125 LAKGEMRNFITS

-146 QMYYPKALPYLA
+146 QMYYPKALQYLA

-168 KMLRRNDPSLKVV
+168 KMLRRNDPDLKVV

-202 TFEELLQLFEENG
+202 TFEELLQLFAEND
-215 IDMQNINHLAV
+215 IDLQTINHLGVAN
-226 TADNAGANRAKAYPA
+226 DNSGANLAKAYPA
-241 TQGIIRSFDALPQ
+241 TQGIIRSFDVLPD
-254 GYRYLAVDGI
+254 GYRYLAVDGV
-264 DRLTEVLEN
+264 DRLVDVLEN

-293 GPCAIGIEGGVM
+293 GPCAIAQQGGMM

-311 NAYVEREMGNEKWEM
+311 NAYMEHEMATRK
-326 RNEVSRFQGFSFQ
+326 RQPAPQ
-339 GVGVS
+339 AGVDLG
-344 LAYAHPR
+344 YAHPR

-357 PATEKEI
+357 PVTEKEI
-364 EDVMHRTGKFTKA
+364 EEIMHRTGKFSKA
-377 DELDCGAC
+377 DELNCGAC
-385 GYRTCREKAWAVVNG
+385 GYPTCREKAWAVING

-422 VRNSPEGV
+422 VHNSPEGV
-430 MIVDPDMNIVDIN
+430 ILVDPEMNIVDIN
-443 ASAMKMLGLGG
+443 ASAMSMLGLCG
-454 TPESVQGRPL
+454 TPENVQGRP
-464 VESLRNEKLEM
+464 
-475 RNEVSRFLL
+475 VSDCFPPIEFYNAY
-484 SHFQKR
+484 SQKKR
-490 RTENPCLRIAA
+490 VENPCLRIAS

-520 GLMKDISEQ
+520 GLMKDISDE
-529 VSYDKKLEKVRTD
+529 VNYEKKLDKVKMD
-542 TLATTDELIMKQ
+542 TIATTDDLIMKQ

-567 TTAETKVALLKLKKT
+567 TTAETKVALLKLKKM
-582 LSDGQGDLGVDGRPV
+582 LSDGKGDLGVDGRPT
-597 DWKTAKV
+597 DWKTAKVN

>member
-311 NAYVEREMGNEKWEM
+311 NAYVEREMA
-326 RNEVSRFQGFSFQ
+326 SRKHTPAPE
-339 GVGVS
+339 VGVS

-454 TPESVQGRPL
+454 TPESVQGRPV
-464 VESLRNEKLEM
+464 VESFPPIEFYNAY
-475 RNEVSRFLL
+475 S
-484 SHFQKR
+484 QKR

>member
-46 HCTKVCPQK
+46 HCTQVCPQK

-70 KSGAKMAA
+70 KSGVRVAA

-85 SSLGQEDFTILRI
+85 SSLNQDDFSLLRI
-98 ALAKLGFAMAEET
+98 ALAKLGFAVVQET

-119 EEYKRI
+119 EEYKRL
-125 LANGEMKNFITS
+125 LAKGEMRNFITS

-146 QMYYPKALPYLA
+146 QMYYPKALQYLA

-168 KMLRRNDPSLKVV
+168 KMLRRNDPDLKVV

-202 TFEELLQLFEENG
+202 TFEELLQLFAEND
-215 IDMQNINHLAV
+215 IDLQTINHLAV
-226 TADNAGANRAKAYPA
+226 ANDNSGANLAKAYPA
-241 TQGIIRSFDALPQ
+241 TQGIIRSFDVLPD
-254 GYRYLAVDGI
+254 GYRYLAVDGV
-264 DRLTEVLEN
+264 DRLVDVLEN

-293 GPCAIGIEGGVM
+293 GPCAIAQQGGMM

-311 NAYVEREMGNEKWEM
+311 NAYMEHEMATRK
-326 RNEVSRFQGFSFQ
+326 RQPAPQ
-339 GVGVS
+339 AGVDLG
-344 LAYAHPR
+344 YAHPR

-364 EDVMHRTGKFTKA
+364 EDIMHRTGKFSKA
-377 DELDCGAC
+377 DELNCGAC
-385 GYRTCREKAWAVVNG
+385 GYPTCREKAWAVING

-422 VRNSPEGV
+422 VHNSPEGV
-430 MIVDPDMNIVDIN
+430 ILVDPEMNIVDIN
-443 ASAMKMLGLGG
+443 ASAMSMLGLTG
-454 TPESVQGRPL
+454 TPENVQGRP
-464 VESLRNEKLEM
+464 
-475 RNEVSRFLL
+475 VSDSFPPIEFYNAY
-484 SHFQKR
+484 SQKKR
-490 RTENPCLRIAA
+490 VENPCLRIAS

-520 GLMKDISEQ
+520 GLMKDISDE
-529 VSYDKKLEKVRTD
+529 VNYEKKLDKVKMD
-542 TLATTDELIMKQ
+542 TIATTDDLIMKQ

-567 TTAETKVALLKLKKT
+567 TTAETKVALLKLKKM
-582 LSDGQGDLGVDGRPV
+582 LSDGKGDLGVDGRPT
-597 DWKTAKV
+597 DWKTAKVN

>member
-11 QCKDCYRCLRECPVK
+11 QCKDCYRCPRECPVK

-70 KSGAKMAA
+70 KSGARVAA

-85 SSLGQEDFTILRI
+85 SCLNQKDFTVLRI
-98 ALAKLGFAMAEET
+98 ALAKLGFAIAEET

-119 EEYKRI
+119 EEYKRL
-125 LANGEMKNFITS
+125 LAKGEMKNFITS

-168 KMLRRNDPSLKVV
+168 KMLRRNDADLKVV

-202 TFEELLQLFEENG
+202 TFDELMQLFEENG
-215 IDMQNINHLAV
+215 IDLQTINHLAV
-226 TADNAGANRAKAYPA
+226 TSDNSAANRAKAYPA
-241 TQGIIRSFDALPQ
+241 TQGIIRSFDALPD
-254 GYRYLAVDGI
+254 GYRYLAVDGV
-264 DRLTEVLEN
+264 DRLVEVLEN
-273 IESLDHTFI
+273 IEALDHTFI

-293 GPCAIGIEGGVM
+293 GPCAIAQEGGMM

-311 NAYVEREMGNEKWEM
+311 NAYVEHEMATRKQM
-326 RNEVSRFQGFSFQ
+326 PAPDA
-339 GVGVS
+339 GVS

-364 EDVMHRTGKFTKA
+364 EDVMHRTGKFTAA
-377 DELDCGAC
+377 DELNCGAC
-385 GYRTCREKAWAVVNG
+385 GYPTCREKAWAVVNG

-422 VRNSPEGV
+422 VHNSPEGV
-430 MIVDPDMNIVDIN
+430 ILVDPDMNIMDIN
-443 ASAMKMLGLGG
+443 ASAMRMLGLGG
-454 TPESVQGRPL
+454 TPESVKGRP
-464 VESLRNEKLEM
+464 VADSFPPIEFYNAYS
-475 RNEVSRFLL
+475 
-484 SHFQKR
+484 QKR

-515 QNLLF
+515 QNVLF
-520 GLMKDISEQ
+520 GLMKDISEE
-529 VSYDKKLEKVRTD
+529 VNYEKKLDKVKMD
-542 TLATTDELIMKQ
+542 TIATTDDLIMKQ

-567 TTAETKVALLKLKKT
+567 TTAETKVALLKLKKM
-582 LSDGQGDLGVDGRPV
+582 LSDGKGDLGVDGRPT
-597 DWKTAKV
+597 DWKTAKISE

>member
-46 HCTKVCPQK
+46 HCTQVCPQK

-70 KSGAKMAA
+70 KSGVRVAA

-85 SSLGQEDFTILRI
+85 SSLNQDDFSLLRI
-98 ALAKLGFAMAEET
+98 ALAKLGFAVVQET

-119 EEYKRI
+119 EEYKRL
-125 LANGEMKNFITS
+125 LAKGEMRNFITS

-146 QMYYPKALPYLA
+146 QMYYPKALQYLA

-168 KMLRRNDPSLKVV
+168 KMLRRNDPDLKVV

-202 TFEELLQLFEENG
+202 TFEELLQLFAEND
-215 IDMQNINHLAV
+215 IDLQTINHLGVAN
-226 TADNAGANRAKAYPA
+226 DNSGANLAKAYPA
-241 TQGIIRSFDALPQ
+241 TQGIIRSFDVLPD
-254 GYRYLAVDGI
+254 GYRYLAVDGV
-264 DRLTEVLEN
+264 DRLVDVLEN

-293 GPCAIGIEGGVM
+293 GPCAIAQQGGMM

-311 NAYVEREMGNEKWEM
+311 NAYMEHEMATRK
-326 RNEVSRFQGFSFQ
+326 RQPAPQ
-339 GVGVS
+339 AGVDLG
-344 LAYAHPR
+344 YAHPR

-357 PATEKEI
+357 PVTEKEI
-364 EDVMHRTGKFTKA
+364 EEIMHRTGKFSKA
-377 DELDCGAC
+377 DELNCGAC
-385 GYRTCREKAWAVVNG
+385 GYPTCREKAWAVING

-422 VRNSPEGV
+422 VHNSPEGV
-430 MIVDPDMNIVDIN
+430 ILVDPEMNIVDIN
-443 ASAMKMLGLGG
+443 ASAMSMLGLCG
-454 TPESVQGRPL
+454 TPENVQGRP
-464 VESLRNEKLEM
+464 
-475 RNEVSRFLL
+475 VSDCFPPIEFYNAY
-484 SHFQKR
+484 SQKKR
-490 RTENPCLRIAA
+490 VENPCLRIAS

-520 GLMKDISEQ
+520 GLMKDISDE
-529 VSYDKKLEKVRTD
+529 VNYEKKLDKVKMD
-542 TLATTDELIMKQ
+542 TIATTDDLIMKQ

-567 TTAETKVALLKLKKT
+567 TTAETKVALLKLKKM
-582 LSDGQGDLGVDGRPV
+582 LSDGKGDLGVDGRPT
-597 DWKTAKV
+597 DWKTAKVN

>member
-55 AKIEHSELPVVRELL
+55 AKIEHSELPVVRQLL
-70 KSGAKMAA
+70 KSGVRVAA

-85 SSLGQEDFTILRI
+85 SCLNQNDFSILRI
-98 ALAKLGFAMAEET
+98 ALAKLGFAVVEET

-119 EEYKRI
+119 EEYKRV
-125 LANGEMKNFITS
+125 LAKGEMKNFITS

-168 KMLRRNDPSLKVV
+168 KMLRRNEADLKVV

-215 IDMQNINHLAV
+215 IDLQTINHLAV
-226 TADNAGANRAKAYPA
+226 TGDNCGANLAKAYPA
-241 TQGIIRSFDALPQ
+241 TQGIIRSFDALPE
-254 GYRYLAVDGI
+254 GYRYLAVDGV
-264 DRLTEVLEN
+264 DRMVEVLEN

-293 GPCAIGIEGGVM
+293 GPCAIAQEGGMM

-311 NAYVEREMGNEKWEM
+311 NAYVEHEMATRKHTPAPDA
-326 RNEVSRFQGFSFQ
+326 
-339 GVGVS
+339 GVS

-364 EDVMHRTGKFTKA
+364 EEVLHRTGKFTEA
-377 DELDCGAC
+377 DELNCGAC
-385 GYRTCREKAWAVVNG
+385 GYPTCREKAWAVVNG

-422 VRNSPEGV
+422 VHNSPEGV
-430 MIVDPDMNIVDIN
+430 ILVNPDMNIVDIN
-443 ASAMKMLGLGG
+443 ASAMNMLGLGG
-454 TPESVQGRPL
+454 TPESVHGRPL
-464 VESLRNEKLEM
+464 LDSFPPIEFYTAYS
-475 RNEVSRFLL
+475 
-484 SHFQKR
+484 QKR
-490 RTENPCLRIAA
+490 RTENPCLYISA
-501 TGRYVSLTVSLLSE
+501 TGRYVSLTVSLLRE
-515 QNLLF
+515 QDLLF
-520 GLMKDISEQ
+520 GLMKDISEE
-529 VSYDKKLEKVRTD
+529 VNYEKKLDKVKMD
-542 TLATTDELIMKQ
+542 TIATTDDLIMKQ

-567 TTAETKVALLKLKKT
+567 TTAETKVALLKLKKM
-582 LSDGQGDLGVDGRPV
+582 LSDGKGDLGVDGRPT
-597 DWKTAKV
+597 DWKTAKFSE

>member
-70 KSGAKMAA
+70 KSGARVAA
-78 TVAPSFI
+78 SVAPSFI
-85 SSLGQEDFTILRI
+85 SSLGQEDFSILRI
-98 ALAKLGFAMAEET
+98 ALAKLGFSVIEET

-119 EEYKRI
+119 EEYKRL
-125 LANGEMKNFITS
+125 LANGEMKIFITS

-146 QMYYPKALPYLA
+146 QMYYPKALPFLA

-168 KMLRRNDPSLKVV
+168 KMMRKNNPDLKVV

-202 TFEELLQLFEENG
+202 TFEELLQLFDENG
-215 IDMQNINHLAV
+215 VDLQTINRLAV
-226 TADNAGANRAKAYPA
+226 TDDNCGANRAKAYPA
-241 TQGIIRSFDALPQ
+241 TQGIIRSFDALPE
-254 GYRYLAVDGI
+254 GYRYLAVDGV
-264 DRLTEVLEN
+264 DRLAEVLEN
-273 IESLDHTFI
+273 IEALDHTFI

-293 GPCAIGIEGGVM
+293 GPCAIAQEGGMM

-311 NAYVEREMGNEKWEM
+311 NAYVEHEMATRKHLPAPDA
-326 RNEVSRFQGFSFQ
+326 
-339 GVGVS
+339 GVPLGY
-344 LAYAHPR
+344 AYPR

-364 EDVMHRTGKFTKA
+364 EDVMHRTGKFSKA
-377 DELDCGAC
+377 DELNCGAC
-385 GYRTCREKAWAVVNG
+385 GYPTCREKAWAVVNG

-422 VRNSPEGV
+422 VHNSPEGV
-430 MIVDPDMNIVDIN
+430 ILVDPDMNIVDIN
-443 ASAMKMLGLGG
+443 ASAMSMLGLSGS
-454 TPESVQGRPL
+454 PESVQGRP
-464 VESLRNEKLEM
+464 
-475 RNEVSRFLL
+475 VSDCFPPIEFYNAY
-484 SHFQKR
+484 SQKK

-520 GLMKDISEQ
+520 GLMKDISDE
-529 VSYDKKLEKVRTD
+529 VNYEKKLDKVKMD
-542 TLATTDELIMKQ
+542 TIATTDDLIMKQ

-567 TTAETKVALLKLKKT
+567 TTAETKVALLKLKKM
-582 LSDGQGDLGVDGRPV
+582 LSDGKGDLGVDGRPT
-597 DWKTAKV
+597 DWKTAKVN